1 MLCIQSSSLMVGL
14 DDASQ
19 SSGSAEWLKA
29 EMRLERGGEAILSI
43 SSKVNHFLSRV
54 AHFFLF
60 DVLGFT

>member
-29 EMRLERGGEAILSI
+29 EMRLERGREAILSV
-43 SSKVNHFLSRV
+43 SSRVNHFCLE
-54 AHFFLF
+54 
-60 DVLGFT
+60 